1 MAGFTF
7 RIGLRN
13 TDGVQRGIQR
23 KARRV
28 REAWAGVTVLNAE
41 DEFNLMQAT
50 CPRLTHYMALH
61 MLLEFKDE
69 GLGYF
74 IGWVRRK
81 FVGEVNPVTGEVVKV
96 FYPVFVINGTRFMAG
111 NNFPA
116 AVRQALRARSI
127 GRYRRALAA

>member
-1 MAGFTF
+1 MAGFRL

-13 TDGVQRGIQR
+13 NDGVKRGIHR
-23 KARRV
+23 RARRI
-28 REAWAGVTVLNAE
+28 RGAWAEATVLNAD
-41 DEFNLMQAT
+41 DEFQLMQAE

-74 IGWVRRK
+74 IGWAHNK
-81 FVGEVNPVTGEVVKV
+81 FVGEVNPVTNEVVTT
-96 FYPVFVINGTRFMAG
+96 FYPIFVINGTRFMAG

-116 AVRQALRARSI
+116 AVRQALRARI
-127 GRYRRALAA
+127 LGRYRRALAA